1 MLQLML
7 EIQMVLNP
15 FITLFPNLGTRSFGT
30 GSSQTLYEK
39 KKKKNEKPNA
49 LP

>member
-1 MLQLML
+1 ML